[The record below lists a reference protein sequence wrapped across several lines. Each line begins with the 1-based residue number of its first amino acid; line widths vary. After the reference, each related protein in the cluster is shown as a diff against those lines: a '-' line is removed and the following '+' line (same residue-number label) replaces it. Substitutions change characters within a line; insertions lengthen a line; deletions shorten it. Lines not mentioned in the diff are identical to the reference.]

1 MTVTRP
7 MTAVVLL
14 VAAAAA
20 LTVAV
25 AQRNLIVA
33 ASTSQRNVNKWI
45 ETLTGLKQWGQ
56 IRIWKYD
63 NI

>member
-1 MTVTRP
+1 MTAVMRVMNLIPILMSPQHQMTATRP

-25 AQRNLIVA
+25 AQRNPIVA
-33 ASTSQRNVNKWI
+33 ASTSQRNVN
-45 ETLTGLKQWGQ
+45 
-56 IRIWKYD
+56 
-63 NI
+63 